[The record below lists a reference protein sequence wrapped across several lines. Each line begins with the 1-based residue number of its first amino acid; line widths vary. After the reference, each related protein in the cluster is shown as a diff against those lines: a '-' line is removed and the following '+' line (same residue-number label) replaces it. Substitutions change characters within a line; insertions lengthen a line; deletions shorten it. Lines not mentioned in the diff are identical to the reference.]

1 MITLY
6 LDLET
11 IPAQRAD
18 VLADIQADMQ
28 VKLQAAI
35 DAVKPPSNYGEEA
48 RIKWGHEKGEPQI
61 QALMDAHQAEVD
73 AAYRKTGLDG
83 AFGQVFAI
91 GYAVDN
97 ATAGALVVTD
107 LTPSEEAALLADF
120 FARLDQLIPAREHLQ
135 TCVVGH
141 HVAGFD
147 LRFLAQRSIVQG
159 IRPHT
164 IVRRAATAKPW
175 ESEVIYD
182 TMTQWAGVGQRIS
195 LDKLCRALGIA
206 SPKGELDGSK
216 VWDFVKAGRT
226 QEVADYCAADVEAV
240 RAVHRRMTF
249 QLHPVRAFMGDE
261 ADLPF

>member
-1 MITLY
+1 MRTIY

-11 IPAQRAD
+11 VPAQRVD
-18 VLADIQADMQ
+18 VLADIQSTE
-28 VKLQAAI
+28 QAALDAALAAIRPPGQYKKQESI
-35 DAVKPPSNYGEEA
+35 DEWMATEA
-48 RIKWGHEKGEPQI
+48 PKVAA
-61 QALMDAHQAEVD
+61 ALRADFDAKVD

-91 GYAVDN
+91 GYAVDH
-97 ATAGALVVTD
+97 APAGALVVTD

-120 FARLDQLIPAREHLQ
+120 FDRLDQLIPAREHLQ

-141 HVAGFD
+141 NAVNFD
-147 LRFLAQRSIVQG
+147 LRFLAQRAIVHG

-164 IVRRAATAKPW
+164 IVRRAANAKPW
-175 ESEVIYD
+175 ESEVVYD
-182 TMTQWAGVGQRIS
+182 TMIQWAGVGQRVS

-206 SPKGELDGSK
+206 SPKGDITGAT
-216 VWDFVKAGRT
+216 VWDAVKAGRT

-240 RAVHRRMTF
+240 RAIHRRMTF
-249 QLHPVRAFMGDE
+249 QPAIVEE